1 MIVTSPIQATVSI
14 GNAHHRRR
22 LMRAVSLK
30 LQKWTGRTVGGGNGT
45 LVSIV
50 VLFSSLIAL
59 SVATS
64 VAGTTVRTLLIV
76 VLTLGA
82 ILLVGRSKPATP
94 EQGSAVRVKVQKSL
108 NTPLYREADQKQ
120 RINAA
125 TQLGVGSLVAGAM
138 LALIVSVVLGYLVTT
153 TTSLLK

>member
-1 MIVTSPIQATVSI
+1 
-14 GNAHHRRR
+14 
-22 LMRAVSLK
+22 MRAVSLA
-30 LQKWTGRTVGGGNGT
+30 LPSSSGTFCTVGGGNGT

-94 EQGSAVRVKVQKSL
+94 EQGSAVRVKVQKRL
-108 NTPLYREADQKQ
+108 NTPLYRELDQKQ

>member
-1 MIVTSPIQATVSI
+1 
-14 GNAHHRRR
+14 
-22 LMRAVSLK
+22 MRAVLLK
-30 LQKWTGRTVGGGNGT
+30 LQKWTGRTVGGGKGT

-50 VLFSSLIAL
+50 MLFSSLIAL

-82 ILLVGRSKPATP
+82 ILLIGRSKPATP

>member
-1 MIVTSPIQATVSI
+1 
-14 GNAHHRRR
+14 
-22 LMRAVSLK
+22 
-30 LQKWTGRTVGGGNGT
+30 
-45 LVSIV
+45 V

-94 EQGSAVRVKVQKSL
+94 EQGSAVRVNTRKTI
-108 NTPLYREADQKQ
+108 NTP
-120 RINAA
+120 
-125 TQLGVGSLVAGAM
+125 QLGVGSLVAGAM
-138 LALIVSVVLGYLVTT
+138 LALIVSVVLAYLVTT

>member
-1 MIVTSPIQATVSI
+1 
-14 GNAHHRRR
+14 
-22 LMRAVSLK
+22 MRAVLLALPSSSGALC
-30 LQKWTGRTVGGGNGT
+30 TDGGGKGT
-45 LVSIV
+45 LLSIV

-94 EQGSAVRVKVQKSL
+94 EQGSAVRVNTQKAI
-108 NTPLYREADQKQ
+108 NTPLYREPNQKQ

-125 TQLGVGSLVAGAM
+125 SQLGVGSLVAGAM
-138 LALIVSVVLGYLVTT
+138 LALIVSVVLAYLVTT

>member
-1 MIVTSPIQATVSI
+1 M
-14 GNAHHRRR
+14 
-22 LMRAVSLK
+22 
-30 LQKWTGRTVGGGNGT
+30 
-45 LVSIV
+45 
-50 VLFSSLIAL
+50 LFSSLIAL

-94 EQGSAVRVKVQKSL
+94 DQGSAVRVHTQK
-108 NTPLYREADQKQ
+108 TPLYKEPDQRH
-120 RINAA
+120 RITAA
-125 TQLGVGSLVAGAM
+125 SHLGVGSLVVGAM
-138 LALIVSVVLGYLVTT
+138 LALVISVVLAYLVTT

>member
-1 MIVTSPIQATVSI
+1 
-14 GNAHHRRR
+14 
-22 LMRAVSLK
+22 MRAVSLA
-30 LQKWTGRTVGGGNGT
+30 LPSSSGTFCTVGGGNGT

-94 EQGSAVRVKVQKSL
+94 EQGLAVRVKVQKRL
-108 NTPLYREADQKQ
+108 NTPLYREIDQKQ

-125 TQLGVGSLVAGAM
+125 TQLGVGSLVAGAV
-138 LALIVSVVLGYLVTT
+138 LALIVSVVLAYFVTT

>member
-1 MIVTSPIQATVSI
+1 MP
-14 GNAHHRRR
+14 
-22 LMRAVSLK
+22 
-30 LQKWTGRTVGGGNGT
+30 
-45 LVSIV
+45 
-50 VLFSSLIAL
+50 FSSLIAL

-64 VAGTTVRTLLIV
+64 VAGTTVRTVLIV

-94 EQGSAVRVKVQKSL
+94 EQGSAVRVKIQKTI
-108 NTPLYREADQKQ
+108 NTPLYREPDQKQ

-125 TQLGVGSLVAGAM
+125 SQLGVGSLVVGAM
-138 LALIVSVVLGYLVTT
+138 LALVISVVLAYLVTT